1 MTYFKNTSTLED
13 LRKQYKELLKKF
25 HPDNPGG
32 STESTKE
39 INAEYAELF
48 NLLKNRHDSGKFS
61 HEKTASQNTSYEDM
75 KYNFEEDAMLREMI
89 NKVIHIS
96 DITIEI
102 IGQWIWLSG
111 NTYPHRKEL
120 KEMKFRFAG
129 KQKSWYWHSEAF
141 RKRSNKVLSMSEKR
155 SRYGSTAVH
164 SAHGELLEA

>member
-1 MTYFKNTSTLED
+1 MTYFRNTSTLED

-32 STESTKE
+32 STEATKE

-48 NLLKNRHDSGKFS
+48 KSLKSKHDSGQTDNKENS
-61 HEKTASQNTSYEDM
+61 KSNTSYEDM
-75 KYNFEEDAMLREMI
+75 KYNFEEDAMLREML

-120 KEMKFRFAG
+120 KEMGFRFAG
-129 KQKSWYWHSEAF
+129 KQKSWYWHSETF
-141 RKRSNKVLSMSEKR
+141 RKKSNKVLSMNEKR
-155 SRYGSTAVH
+155 NRYGSTEVH
-164 SAHGELLEA
+164 PAHGELLEA